1 MGAVQK
7 KKAGWGR
14 WSGAVVE
21 AAVTS
26 AISAPSRFGCRE
38 QEEGAKVVVVVI
50 HPCLRTAVLPPPTR
64 HRDAK
69 EAATCGG
76 VPVQRGRG
84 WLRRTRLA
92 EGEAAAA
99 VSVLR
104 RGAVRQT

>member
-1 MGAVQK
+1 MGMGAVQK

-69 EAATCGG
+69 
-76 VPVQRGRG
+76 
-84 WLRRTRLA
+84 
-92 EGEAAAA
+92 
-99 VSVLR
+99 
-104 RGAVRQT
+104 